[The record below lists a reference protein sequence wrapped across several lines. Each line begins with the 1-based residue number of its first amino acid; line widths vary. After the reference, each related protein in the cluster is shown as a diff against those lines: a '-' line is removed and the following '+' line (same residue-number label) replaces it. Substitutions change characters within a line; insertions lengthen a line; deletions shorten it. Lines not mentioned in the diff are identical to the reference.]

1 MINKSAQVS
10 DKTIKAY
17 YAALEDIR
25 AGSIVTHN
33 QVSVNYFDCVVQ
45 RIKRYFQRIARRG

>member
-1 MINKSAQVS
+1 MINKRAQVS
-10 DKTIKAY
+10 DKTIKEY
-17 YAALEDIR
+17 YALKAVR
-25 AGSIVTHN
+25 AGDLVTHN